1 MILDSFM
8 RFRQFSL
15 LTSPLLTVSLVLIS
29 TVTFTM
35 LSCFLDLC
43 VSLLLCFCS
52 LTFHSSDS
60 LHTSH
65 SSHPHPFNSPQ
76 LILSLLSVFNR
87 LHHRWTLSLSS
98 YPFPFQQVFQ
108 RFISNRSHWYHP
120 SHNTGKVHRGSAEW
134 HILSSSVDARELQ
147 CECKSSVID

>member
-1 MILDSFM
+1 MDFCYACEMSTLSVCCQSCSSQPVCVTICLIMMILDSFL

-15 LTSPLLTVSLVLIS
+15 LTSPLLKASLVLMS

-35 LSCFLDLC
+35 LSCFLALC
-43 VSLLLCFCS
+43 VFLLLCFCS
-52 LTFHSSDS
+52 LHSSHS

-98 YPFPFQQVFQ
+98 YPFPFQ
-108 RFISNRSHWYHP
+108 
-120 SHNTGKVHRGSAEW
+120 
-134 HILSSSVDARELQ
+134 HIRLMLWIIVL
-147 CECKSSVID
+147 